1 MTATLE
7 KRIACEEARG
17 EQLNIR
23 LGELHEDMR
32 AGFDRVDRAIVAETT
47 SIREDMR
54 AGFERTDRAIDR
66 PDRTVERVAFRI

>member
-17 EQLNIR
+17 EQLDMR
-23 LGELHEDMR
+23 LGEL
-32 AGFDRVDRAIVAETT
+32 
-47 SIREDMR
+47 REDMR